1 MGLLDKLKKKSP
13 KRVKD
18 TGTAIER
25 YEKSFM
31 HAIDGIIYGIRFE
44 HNMIIILVATVLVT
58 IAGLIYKISIYEW
71 LFIITMIGTISAS
84 EMINTSIEAT
94 IDLVTTEIHP
104 LAKIA
109 KDTASS
115 ATLILCLIALIGG
128 IMIFIPKALILIG
141 G

>member
-1 MGLLDKLKKKSP
+1 MGLLDKLRKKSP
-13 KRVKD
+13 KRIKD

-31 HAIDGIIYGIRFE
+31 HAVDGIIYGIRFE
-44 HNMIIILVATVLVT
+44 HNMIIIIVATVLVI
-58 IAGLIYKISIYEW
+58 IAGLIYKISIPEW
-71 LFIITMIGTISAS
+71 LFVMTMIGTISAS

-115 ATLILCLIALIGG
+115 ATLLLCITALIGG
-128 IMIFIPKALILIG
+128 IIIFLPKVLLVLG

>member
-1 MGLLDKLKKKSP
+1 
-13 KRVKD
+13 
-18 TGTAIER
+18 
-25 YEKSFM
+25 M
-31 HAIDGIIYGIRFE
+31 HAVDGIIYGIRFE
-44 HNMIIILVATVLVT
+44 HNMIIILIATILVT
-58 IAGLIYKISIYEW
+58 IAGLIYEINAYEW
-71 LFIITMIGTISAS
+71 LFVITMIGTISAS

-115 ATLILCLIALIGG
+115 ATLLLCLTALIGA
-128 IMIFIPKALILIG
+128 IIIFLPKVMVLFG

>member
-1 MGLLDKLKKKSP
+1 MGLLDKFRKKSP
-13 KRVKD
+13 KRIKD

-31 HAIDGIIYGIRFE
+31 HAVDGIIYGIRFE
-44 HNMIIILVATVLVT
+44 HNMIIIIVATVLVI
-58 IAGLIYKISIYEW
+58 IAGLMYKISIPEW
-71 LFIITMIGTISAS
+71 LFVMTMIGTISAS

-115 ATLILCLIALIGG
+115 ATLLLCITALIGG
-128 IMIFIPKALILIG
+128 IIIFLPKVLLVLG

>member
-1 MGLLDKLKKKSP
+1 MGLLDKLRKKSP
-13 KRVKD
+13 KRIKD

-31 HAIDGIIYGIRFE
+31 HAVDGIIYGIRFE
-44 HNMIIILVATVLVT
+44 HNMIIIIVATVLVI
-58 IAGLIYKISIYEW
+58 IAGLMYKISIPEW
-71 LFIITMIGTISAS
+71 LFVMTMIGTISAS

-115 ATLILCLIALIGG
+115 ATLLLCLTALIGG
-128 IMIFIPKALILIG
+128 IIIFFPKVLLVLG